1 MPQIKHFL
9 LVFDH
14 ARAEL
19 IDQREFGTD
28 SKAGVAA
35 YNDAETLYRDRADV
49 DIVLVGSD
57 SLETVKLTHANYFSG
72 AASVSRLEA
81 HLRQMLEESM
91 SRRSSPATMVSR
103 GGQSAAG

>member
-1 MPQIKHFL
+1 MPQGPQPLTISQ
-9 LVFDH
+9 VN
-14 ARAEL
+14 
-19 IDQREFGTD
+19 
-28 SKAGVAA
+28 KAGKLLRHHICGEQVLDAA
-35 YNDAETLYRDRADV
+35 QYDAALDVVRDRADV